1 MQNKFG
7 FILVNPQLGEN
18 IGSCARALKNF
29 GFSNLNIV
37 APRDPWPNTKA
48 RMTSVGAYNIIQKAK
63 VYKDVSEAV
72 KKFDLIFA
80 STARKRDINKKHIS
94 IINFTKL
101 LSKYKRTNIG
111 IMFGAEASGLSN
123 HDLSLS
129 NFIIQIPTSSKLTS
143 LNLSHAVIIICYE
156 IYKSVHL
163 SKFKKE
169 IMLTKLTSKSSIK
182 NLIKFLEKMLDKNK
196 FFKPPEKKK
205 SMILNINNIFG
216 RLELSDKEL
225 RILFSV
231 FSSLNKKNNHSL
243 IDKTITRS
251 IKHSIIK

>member
-1 MQNKFG
+1 MLNKFS

-18 IGSCARALKNF
+18 IGACARALKNF

-63 VYKDVSEAV
+63 IYKNVSDAV
-72 KKFDLIFA
+72 KQFDLVFA
-80 STARKRDINKKHIS
+80 STARQRDVNKKHIS
-94 IINFTKL
+94 ITNFVKI
-101 LSKYKRTNIG
+101 LSKYKKTNIG
-111 IMFGAEASGLSN
+111 IMFGPEASGLSN

-129 NFIIQIPTSSKLTS
+129 NFIIQIPTSDKLTS

-156 IYKSVHL
+156 IYKSL
-163 SKFKKE
+163 NLTKFKKE
-169 IMLTKLTSKSSIK
+169 IMLSKLTSKSSIR
-182 NLIKFLEKMLDKNK
+182 NLIKFLEKMLESKN
-196 FFKPPEKKK
+196 FFKPREKKK

-225 RILFSV
+225 RILFSI
-231 FSSLNKKNNHSL
+231 FSSLNKKQ
-243 IDKTITRS
+243 
-251 IKHSIIK
+251 

>member
-18 IGSCARALKNF
+18 IGACARALKNF
-29 GFSNLNIV
+29 GFSDLNIV

-48 RMTSVGAYNIIQKAK
+48 RMTSVGAFNIIQKAK
-63 VYKDVSEAV
+63 IYKNVSDVV
-72 KKFDLIFA
+72 KKFDLVFA
-80 STARKRDINKKHIS
+80 STARKRDVNKKHIS
-94 IINFTKL
+94 IINFTKI
-101 LSKYKRTNIG
+101 LSRYKKSKIG
-111 IMFGAEASGLSN
+111 IMFGPEASGLSN

-129 NFIIQIPTSSKLTS
+129 NFIIQIPTSSKLSS

-156 IYKSVHL
+156 IYKSLNL

-169 IMLTKLTSKSSIK
+169 VLLTKLTSKSSIK
-182 NLIKFLEKMLDKNK
+182 NLIKFLEKMLDNKN

-216 RLELSDKEL
+216 RLELSDKEI
-225 RILFSV
+225 RILFSI
-231 FSSLNKKNNHSL
+231 FSSLNKK
-243 IDKTITRS
+243 DRS
-251 IKHSIIK
+251 

>member
-1 MQNKFG
+1 MLNKFS

-18 IGSCARALKNF
+18 IGACARALKNF

-63 VYKDVSEAV
+63 IYKNVSDAV
-72 KKFDLIFA
+72 KQFDLVFA
-80 STARKRDINKKHIS
+80 STARQRDVNKKHIS
-94 IINFTKL
+94 ITNFVKI
-101 LSKYKRTNIG
+101 LSKYKKTNIG
-111 IMFGAEASGLSN
+111 IMFGPEASGLSN

-129 NFIIQIPTSSKLTS
+129 NFIIQIPTSNKLTS

-156 IYKSVHL
+156 IYKSL
-163 SKFKKE
+163 NLTKFKKE
-169 IMLTKLTSKSSIK
+169 IMLSKLTSKSSIR
-182 NLIKFLEKMLDKNK
+182 NLIKFLEKMLESKN

-225 RILFSV
+225 RILFSI
-231 FSSLNKKNNHSL
+231 FSSLNKKQ
-243 IDKTITRS
+243 
-251 IKHSIIK
+251 

>member
-18 IGSCARALKNF
+18 IGACARALKNF

-37 APRDPWPNTKA
+37 APRDLWPNTKA

-63 VYKDVSEAV
+63 IYKNVSDAV
-72 KKFDLIFA
+72 KNFDLVFA
-80 STARKRDINKKHIS
+80 STARRRDINKKHIS
-94 IINFTKL
+94 IINFVKI
-101 LSKYKRTNIG
+101 LSKYKKSNIG
-111 IMFGAEASGLSN
+111 IMFGPEASGLSN

-129 NFIIQIPTSSKLTS
+129 NFIIQIPTSKKLTS
-143 LNLSHAVIIICYE
+143 LNLSHAVIVICYE
-156 IYKSVHL
+156 IYKSTNID
-163 SKFKKE
+163 KIKKE
-169 IMLTKLTSKSSIK
+169 KMLTKLTSKNSIK
-182 NLIKFLEKMLDKNK
+182 NLIKFLEKMLDSKE

-216 RLELSDKEL
+216 RLELSEKEM

-231 FSSLNKKNNHSL
+231 FTSLNKKDRL
-243 IDKTITRS
+243 
-251 IKHSIIK
+251 

>member
-231 FSSLNKKNNHSL
+231 FSSLNKK
-243 IDKTITRS
+243 K
-251 IKHSIIK
+251 

>member
-63 VYKDVSEAV
+63 IYENVSDVV

-80 STARKRDINKKHIS
+80 TTARKRDVNKKHIS
-94 IINFTKL
+94 IINFVKI
-101 LSKYKRTNIG
+101 LSKYKKSNIG
-111 IMFGAEASGLSN
+111 IIFGPEASGLSN

-129 NFIIQIPTSSKLTS
+129 NFIIQIPTSKKLTS

-156 IYKSVHL
+156 IYKSL
-163 SKFKKE
+163 NLKKFKKE
-169 IMLTKLTSKSSIK
+169 KMLTKITSKNSVK
-182 NLIKFLEKMLDKNK
+182 NLIKFLEQMLDNKK

-216 RLELSDKEL
+216 RLELSEKEM

-231 FSSLNKKNNHSL
+231 FSSLNKKDS
-243 IDKTITRS
+243 
-251 IKHSIIK
+251 

>member
-196 FFKPPEKKK
+196 FFKPP
-205 SMILNINNIFG
+205 
-216 RLELSDKEL
+216 
-225 RILFSV
+225 
-231 FSSLNKKNNHSL
+231 
-243 IDKTITRS
+243 
-251 IKHSIIK
+251 